1 MSNKQ
6 QSSIKWL
13 IEKFSSVLGKTYFT
27 DEQNFLLIKYS
38 EQAKAMEV
46 AGKEMSYSDGYKEGY
61 KRALEY
67 MIDSIKNKISTKE
80 NEYIG
85 DTNKMVDE

>member
-6 QSSIKWL
+6 QNSIKWL

-38 EQAKAMEV
+38 EQAKAMHKEEITQ
-46 AGKEMSYSDGYKEGY
+46 AWKKGDGEFDNCAKEMS
-61 KRALEY
+61 LEY
-67 MIDSIKNKISTKE
+67 YNETFGGNK
-80 NEYIG
+80 
-85 DTNKMVDE
+85 